1 MRCGKAQAYL
11 SRQADEALPAEV
23 TAPLARHLDACADCR
38 QFRQDLAV
46 GRRLLAATPPQLAD
60 NFEWRLHL
68 RLNQALQQAAGA
80 VAFPW
85 DEERTDRRL
94 WIRNF
99 GTAASYGL
107 AAVLAL
113 AMFLGPQPERRAA
126 GLRLDGIHLAG
137 QAGDQIASAQSDQA
151 DPAGADRLPLQKAGF
166 RGGLTP
172 VSGVQ
177 QPVSSGLGAAGS
189 RQAIDRGWSGDLLE
203 DLATIQNLR
212 LENRRLTNQIYQY
225 QLQIAKMRGQLDSAD
240 SNALDLKTR

>member
-11 SRQADEALPAEV
+11 SRQTDEPLPAEV
-23 TAPLARHLDACADCR
+23 TAPLARHLDDCADCR

-46 GRRLLAATPPQLAD
+46 GRRLLAATPPRLAD

-80 VAFPW
+80 AAFPW

-94 WIRNF
+94 WARNF

-113 AMFLGPQPERRAA
+113 AMFLGPQPERGSA
-126 GLRLDGIHLAG
+126 GLG
-137 QAGDQIASAQSDQA
+137 QDARQIAAPADDRIAGTQPDQA
-151 DPAGADRLPLQKAGF
+151 DPAGADRLPLQKAGP
-166 RGGLTP
+166 RGAWTP

-177 QPVSSGLGAAGS
+177 QQVSSGLTAAGS
-189 RQAIDRGWSGDLLE
+189 RQALDRGWSGDLLE

-240 SNALDLKTR
+240 SNAIDLKAR